1 MLVNKSK
8 IAIWIFDNKETLLK
22 FNRILINLVS
32 VAVFGFMVFRYGFKT
47 EGTLESVWIYAIRS
61 FYLFF
66 ALNFLFRFS
75 LNKEKLTFL
84 KDNWV
89 ETVLLGLVL
98 INTLSYIFYPK
109 SQLQKLTL
117 YNGGGESLYEFS
129 LLFMLLIFAFIELI
143 KSINFIA
150 STKIK
155 PTVLFVLSYI
165 ILILIGSGLLM
176 LPGFNTKYV
185 FLNFVDALFN
195 ATSAACITG
204 LTTLNI
210 GEFFNFKGQVLILI
224 LIQIGG
230 IGIIS
235 FAAFF
240 ATFIKK
246 GLGIKH
252 QIIVNELFNNES
264 LSGSFNLLKR
274 VLGLMFGIEIIGS
287 IVLYFLWES
296 YPFESI
302 SQRIYYSIFHT
313 ISAFCNA
320 GFSLFPSGFE
330 TKGLS
335 NLYLV
340 HWFLSGLI
348 FLGSLGF
355 PAIRDIFSPTKL
367 RERLNMPWQDWKT
380 STKIAIYTSSILSL
394 IGFIAYYY
402 LSVSK
407 LSHID
412 KGIGHISVSI
422 FQSMNLRSCGL
433 SAIDIGQIPIPLI
446 MISMFLMFIGGSSS
460 STAGGIKTST
470 FIVAFTAILGTIR
483 GKKDVILGKRTIS
496 TEIIYR
502 AFAVIL
508 FSGNFILVFA
518 TILTFI
524 EKDLPF
530 IKILFETVSAFTN
543 VGLSMGITSELSD
556 IGKIILSIS
565 MLAGRV
571 GLLTFAFSLSSKVK
585 PDTIKYP
592 KTHITIG

>member
-1 MLVNKSK
+1 MLANKSK

-32 VAVFGFMVFRYGFKT
+32 IAVFGFMVFRYGFKT
-47 EGTLESVWIYAIRS
+47 EGALESVWIYAIRS

-66 ALNFLFRFS
+66 ALNFIFRFS
-75 LNKEKLTFL
+75 LNKEKLTFI

-89 ETVLLGLVL
+89 EAALMGLVF
-98 INTLSYIFYPK
+98 INTISYVFFPK

-117 YNGGGESLYEFS
+117 YNGGGESMYEFS
-129 LLFMLLIFAFIELI
+129 LLFMLLIFAFIEFI

-185 FLNFVDALFN
+185 FLNFFDALFN

-204 LTTLNI
+204 LSTLNI

-287 IVLYFLWES
+287 VVLYFLWES
-296 YPFESI
+296 YPFEST

-330 TKGLS
+330 TKGIS

-380 STKIAIYTSSILSL
+380 STKIAVYTSSVLSV
-394 IGFIAYYY
+394 IGFVAYYY

-407 LSHID
+407 MSEID

-422 FQSMNLRSCGL
+422 FQSMNLRSCGM
-433 SAIDIGQIPIPLI
+433 SAIDIGQIPIPLV

-483 GKKDVILGKRTIS
+483 GKKDVVLGKRTIS
-496 TEIIYR
+496 TDIIYR

-508 FSGNFILVFA
+508 FSGNFILLFA
-518 TILTFI
+518 TILTFT
-524 EKDLPF
+524 ENDMPF
-530 IKILFETVSAFTN
+530 IKLLFETVSAFTN

-585 PDTIKYP
+585 SDTIKYP

>member
-8 IAIWIFDNKETLLK
+8 IAIWIFDNKEKLLK

-98 INTLSYIFYPK
+98 INTFSYIFYPK

-185 FLNFVDALFN
+185 FLNFFDALFN

-204 LTTLNI
+204 LSTLNI

-296 YPFESI
+296 YPFESTG
-302 SQRIYYSIFHT
+302 QRIYYSIFHT

-330 TKGLS
+330 TKGIS

-355 PAIRDIFSPTKL
+355 PAIRDIFSPAKL

-380 STKIAIYTSSILSL
+380 STKIALYTSSILSL
-394 IGFIAYYY
+394 IGFIAYYF

-412 KGIGHISVSI
+412 MGIGHISVSI

-433 SAIDIGQIPIPLI
+433 SAIDIGQIPIPLV

-496 TEIIYR
+496 PEIIYR

-508 FSGNFILVFA
+508 FSGNFILLFA
-518 TILTFI
+518 TILTFT
-524 EKDLPF
+524 ENDLPF
-530 IKILFETVSAFTN
+530 IKLLFETVSAFTN